1 MATTYFTSEHVSP
14 GHPDKIC
21 DTIAEAVVDYQIDN
35 NDYSR
40 TAVDGV
46 IKNNTILLVGELT
59 STQKPDFIALSRKAI
74 QEIGYTPSRSPLFNS
89 TTINVTDIFTTQSPD
104 IAQGVDLNGDIGAG
118 DIGIMF
124 GGAINEAPD
133 FTGWAHYLAR
143 LISFEIYQYDFLWD
157 KPDQKTQVTVRYEDG
172 KAVAIDTIVCCV
184 SHDENQPL
192 GIIRNQI
199 TEYVKSV
206 LDSHKIPLNYED
218 VKILVNPT
226 GKFALY
232 GPIADSGEVGRKI
245 VCDQYGGYFAVGG
258 GNLNGKD
265 ATKVDRSAVYMA
277 RYVAKHVVAAGLAEK
292 CQIQVAYAI
301 GVAQPV
307 SIKVDC
313 FGTENTNLEE
323 IYKFVQ
329 GFDFS
334 PKAIIERFKLTS
346 KDRDFRYQE
355 LGMYGHIGEHFTG
368 TILPWEA

>member
-21 DTIAEAVVDYQIDN
+21 DTIAEAIVDYQIDN
-35 NDYSR
+35 NNYSR

-46 IKNNTILLVGELT
+46 IKNNTLVLVGELT
-59 STQKPDFIALSRKAI
+59 SEIKPDFTTIARRTLH
-74 QEIGYTPSRSPLFNS
+74 EIGYNPSRSPLFNS
-89 TTINVTDIFTTQSPD
+89 TTIKVNDIFTTQSPD

-133 FTGWAHYLAR
+133 YTGWAHYLAR
-143 LISFEIYQYDFLWD
+143 LISYEVYQRSFVWD

-172 KAVAIDTIVCCV
+172 KAVAIDSIVCCI

-192 GIIRNQI
+192 GIIRQQV
-199 TEYVKSV
+199 TECV
-206 LDSHKIPLNYED
+206 LGVLASNAIPLQYAD

-226 GKFALY
+226 GKFSLY

-277 RYVAKHVVAAGLAEK
+277 RYVAKHVVAKGFADK

-323 IYKFVQ
+323 IEKFVQ

-334 PKAIIERFKLTS
+334 PKAIIKRFKLTS
-346 KDRDFRYQE
+346 KDRAFRYQE

-368 TILPWEA
+368 MILPWEV